1 MERVREWR
9 SGHPGYWRRWKR
21 KKVIALQ
28 DTMKTAQD
36 PGLALDSPISGV
48 ACATRHVPE
57 LLKAQSPVV
66 VGLIAQMYGE
76 DGGGALQETI
86 AVVTARLFEKGR
98 AVIGS

>member
-1 MERVREWR
+1 
-9 SGHPGYWRRWKR
+9 
-21 KKVIALQ
+21 
-28 DTMKTAQD
+28 
-36 PGLALDSPISGV
+36 
-48 ACATRHVPE
+48 VPE